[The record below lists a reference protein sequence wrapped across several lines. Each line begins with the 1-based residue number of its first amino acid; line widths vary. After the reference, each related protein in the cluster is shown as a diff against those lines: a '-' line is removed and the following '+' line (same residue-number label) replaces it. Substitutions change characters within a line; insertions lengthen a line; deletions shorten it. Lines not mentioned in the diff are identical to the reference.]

1 MDIMK
6 DCFTNAFIEKLRKMG
21 YEAHENNES
30 IAYIYKGEA
39 PGRTYLCTF
48 RNDFNLAFDKQCTRE
63 IQDEVC
69 MLSRLRDRF
78 AAPYKEYAAAEPF
91 TICTQKSVRKFLD
104 YNNIV
109 LAAQL
114 MSNNELHFITWDY
127 SYNRTGV
134 TMGHYF
140 GTNYEAAQ
148 EDFTVRSGLIQ
159 SRNVLTKEQAKIIE
173 NACVYRYEN
182 DGNMDYNYS
191 RLLNDTI
198 EKLRESENEH
208 DGMPAAEKRIIS
220 THKNRDDAR

>member
-1 MDIMK
+1 MDIMR
-6 DCFTNAFIEKLRKMG
+6 DCFANAFVDKLRKMG

-30 IAYIYKGEA
+30 IAYIYKG
-39 PGRTYLCTF
+39 RTHLCTF
-48 RNDFNLAFDKQCTRE
+48 RNDFNLVFSKQSPRD

-78 AAPYKEYAAAEPF
+78 AEPYKQYAAAEPF
-91 TICTQKSVRKFLD
+91 TVCSQENVRKFLD
-104 YNNIV
+104 YKTVV

-148 EDFTVRSGLIQ
+148 EDFAVRSGLIHPN
-159 SRNVLTKEQAKIIE
+159 NVLTKEQAKIIE
-173 NACVYRYEN
+173 DACVYRSEN
-182 DGNMDYNYS
+182 DGDMDYKYS
-191 RLLNDTI
+191 RRLNDTI
-198 EKLRESENEH
+198 EQLKESQSEH
-208 DGMPAAEKRIIS
+208 EGLPAAEKRIIS
-220 THKNRDDAR
+220 KQKSRDDAR